1 MVAALGKPGM
11 GDDPGKHRKTPA
23 LSHWSKKHLGHARP
37 VTVLAV
43 RTKWV
48 VLGLMANGNG
58 GEKGVAH
65 RFEDLHF
72 RGTLFVVIAQGKG
85 HFRKATAHA
94 VKFIQ

>member
-23 LSHWSKKHLGHARP
+23 LSHWSKKHLGHARL

-58 GEKGVAH
+58 GEKGISYG
-65 RFEDLHF
+65 FEDLHF
-72 RGTLFVVIAQGKG
+72 GIASLVVVA
-85 HFRKATAHA
+85 
-94 VKFIQ
+94 